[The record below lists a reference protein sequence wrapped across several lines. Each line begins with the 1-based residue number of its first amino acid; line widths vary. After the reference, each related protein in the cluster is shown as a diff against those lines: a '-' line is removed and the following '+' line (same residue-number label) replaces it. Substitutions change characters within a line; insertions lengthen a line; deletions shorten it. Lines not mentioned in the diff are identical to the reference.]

1 MPRIAPGASSDGR
14 RRRSEQSR
22 AKIIEAMVSLVRE
35 GIIVP
40 TAEEVAARADIGL
53 RSVFRHFADMEM
65 LRREMVG
72 EVARTYMKWF
82 TPFEGDDWRDQLKDL
97 MSRRASAYEETLP
110 FKRAAEVRRH
120 KSSAIGGEFDRLNT
134 LMRSRL
140 KSVLPEEF
148 TSQPILFE
156 TLDLA
161 LSVDAWQRLR
171 EDQNLSVEDARQA
184 VYLLVKA
191 ILMHANLQLDVDA
204 N

>member
-1 MPRIAPGASSDGR
+1 ML
-14 RRRSEQSR
+14 
-22 AKIIEAMVSLVRE
+22 SLVRE
-35 GIIVP
+35 GKIVP

-65 LRREMVG
+65 LRSEMVG
-72 EVARTYMKWF
+72 QVAQTYMKWF
-82 TPFEGDDWRDQLKDL
+82 TPFEGDDWRDQLNQL
-97 MSRRASAYEETLP
+97 ISRRASAYEETLP
-110 FKRAAEVRRH
+110 FKRAAEVRRL
-120 KSSAIGGEFDRLNT
+120 KSSAIGSEFDRLNT

-140 KSVLPEEF
+140 KSVLPEEL

-171 EDQNLSVEDARQA
+171 EDQNLSVEDARTA

-191 ILMHANLQLDVDA
+191 ILMQVNLQFDMDA

>member
-1 MPRIAPGASSDGR
+1 MARIATSASSDGR
-14 RRRSEQSR
+14 RRRSENSR
-22 AKIIEAMVSLVRE
+22 AKIIEAMLSLVRE
-35 GIIVP
+35 GKIVP

-65 LRREMVG
+65 LRSEMVG
-72 EVARTYMKWF
+72 QVAQTYMKWL
-82 TPFEGDDWRDQLKDL
+82 TPYEGDDWRDQLKQL
-97 MSRRASAYEETLP
+97 ISRRASAYEETLP
-110 FKRAAEVRRH
+110 FKRAAEVRRL
-120 KSSAIGGEFDRLNT
+120 KSSAIGSEFDRINA

-171 EDQNLSVEDARQA
+171 EDQKLSVEDARTA

-191 ILMHANLQLDVDA
+191 ILWQANLQFDVETD
-204 N
+204 

>member
-1 MPRIAPGASSDGR
+1 MARIATGASSDGR
-14 RRRSEQSR
+14 RRRSENSR
-22 AKIIEAMVSLVRE
+22 VKIIEAMLSLVRE
-35 GIIVP
+35 GKIVP

-53 RSVFRHFADMEM
+53 RSVFRHFSDMEM
-65 LRREMVG
+65 LRQEMVG
-72 EVARTYMKWF
+72 QVAQTYMKWF

-97 MSRRASAYEETLP
+97 ISRRASAYEETLP
-110 FKRAAEVRRH
+110 FKRAAEVRRF
-120 KSSAIGGEFDRLNT
+120 KSSAIGSEFDRLNT

-148 TSQPILFE
+148 TSQTILFE

-171 EDQNLSVEDARQA
+171 EDQNLSVEDARTA

-191 ILMHANLQLDVDA
+191 ILMHANLQLDVKTD
-204 N
+204 

>member
-35 GIIVP
+35 GTIVP

-72 EVARTYMKWF
+72 QVAQTYMKWF
-82 TPFEGDDWRDQLKDL
+82 APYEGDDWRDQLKDL

-171 EDQNLSVEDARQA
+171 EDQNLSVEDARKA
-184 VYLLVKA
+184 VYVLVKS
-191 ILMHANLQLDVDA
+191 ILMHANLQLDVETT
-204 N
+204 

>member
-1 MPRIAPGASSDGR
+1 MARIATSASSDGR
-14 RRRSEQSR
+14 RRRSENSR
-22 AKIIEAMVSLVRE
+22 AKIIEAMLSLVRE
-35 GIIVP
+35 GKIVP

-65 LRREMVG
+65 LRSEMVG
-72 EVARTYMKWF
+72 QVAQTYMKWL
-82 TPFEGDDWRDQLKDL
+82 TPYEGDDWRDQLKQL
-97 MSRRASAYEETLP
+97 ISRRASAYEETLP

-156 TLDLA
+156 ALDLA

-171 EDQNLSVEDARQA
+171 EDQKLSVEDARTA

-191 ILMHANLQLDVDA
+191 ILWQANLQFDVETD
-204 N
+204 